1 MAKRQEQSAVP
12 GDGRDGREPRLSPA
26 ARRLLWIVAY
36 YAVFAAAVILVRRRF
51 PELRGLLESGRLRE
65 LAELDSFGPGE
76 ISDAPAPST
85 GFAGWSPGSFTLL
98 ALAGALATTLP
109 LAWVYSLTR
118 RKRGF
123 QQSMVHTLILLPIA
137 IAGMLVLIQ
146 NSLALAFSLAGV
158 VAVLRFRNTLEDTK
172 DGVYIFIATTIG
184 ISAAVGVLVVGIAT
198 SVVFNICVLALWWID
213 FARAPTPGIRGGLA
227 RLARLPKLPPIRMRR
242 ASASAPASPARF
254 DDWTSDAA
262 FTAAARAWRRQ
273 VAVEADHRAVPVEAR
288 ANTTLR
294 VHTVDQGAS
303 QPLVE
308 RVLGECAKRWELAGL
323 MPASDGRFTLDYVI
337 RLRKDARAEL
347 VGALRERGAP
357 QIVGIEF
364 R

>member
-1 MAKRQEQSAVP
+1 MPKRQEQSALAS
-12 GDGRDGREPRLSPA
+12 DGRDGREPRLSPA

-36 YAVFAAAVILVRRRF
+36 YALFAAAVILLRRQF
-51 PELRGLLESGRLRE
+51 PELGGLLESGRLRE
-65 LAELDSFGPGE
+65 LAQFDSFGRSE
-76 ISDAPAPST
+76 IADAPSAST

-98 ALAGALATTLP
+98 ALVGALATTLP

-172 DGVYIFIATTIG
+172 DGAYIFIATTIG
-184 ISAAVGVLVVGIAT
+184 ISAAVGVLVVGIVT
-198 SVVFNICVLALWWID
+198 SVVFNVCVLALWWID

-227 RLARLPKLPPIRMRR
+227 RLARLPKLAPIRTGR
-242 ASASAPASPARF
+242 ASASTPASPARL
-254 DDWTSDAA
+254 DEWTSDAGFA
-262 FTAAARAWRRQ
+262 AAARAWRRQ
-273 VAVEADHRAVPVEAR
+273 LAVEADHRAVPVEAR

-294 VHTVDQGAS
+294 VHTVDPGAS

-308 RVLGECAKRWELAGL
+308 SVLGECAKRWELAGL
-323 MPASDGRFTLDYVI
+323 MPGSDGRFTLDYVI